1 MEKTNKE
8 LKNPVIG
15 NVVTG
20 IPTTQTIT
28 NKKLGTLKS
37 KLQSTIARPQT
48 IKKPNT
54 AQK

>member
-1 MEKTNKE
+1 MEKTNKQ

-20 IPTTQTIT
+20 IPTAQT
-28 NKKLGTLKS
+28 

-48 IKKPNT
+48 IKKPNA